1 MENCRRLQL
10 SLFLLR
16 LVGGFPYQRRE
27 NNEYMKTVTQV
38 YTQMHVS
45 EAGHRRAS
53 AERPP
58 SLPGQ
63 SWLAGVGVVPGA
75 HLVLVTE
82 VYLLASSSSAVETVN
97 QYLDLMPVSR
107 RRPATLLT
115 DLWVAVSGVLFLGGN
130 CIVLTSYVY
139 YLIHNGICGYIFHVI
154 TQYIETI
161 LYLLINCFVITY
173 LYTVILLFC
182 VVFERIKRQ
191 LIGVCSRLDVR
202 EDVNIHKIIL
212 KMYEGE
218 ASVQPPDTE
227 SDVATHRRANKANK
241 VSEDLKRIAKDC
253 RRTLSQMH
261 LLHYSLNRY
270 LGLPITLI
278 MLTSVVYS
286 ILACFYLS
294 YMYFM
299 TTAMRIMSV
308 SYFLIG
314 VLPQILLS
322 NLPVLLQTQDEE
334 LRLLIRSL
342 LRQEDDDTIK
352 NELREVLEVMDES
365 PGFELC
371 RVFTLGRARMLD
383 YILSSLVNG
392 EGDKAMVRPVSS
404 KPNFPDEAEGEQ
416 HVAKKRKRV
425 TVERSAGDEQLP
437 RNAGLSGSWAREKI
451 GEGDSGSRKYRPV
464 HPSNVKRQTTAAG
477 QEAQRAMGSPSSY
490 FHLLLAGMRL
500 VGAFP
505 FAEKRRAKPHKEAK
519 ENHLSPPEDGKQSPT
534 PVSFISIEDHV
545 VFQKSPF
552 WTCWATLVGV
562 AAISF
567 FALGWWNL
575 AQDHSTGFPQHM
587 ESTYYAYKINEIM
600 DVITMAALMLYV
612 FCRRALL
619 RQVLNVF
626 KTKVVYHSGGW
637 ADLIH
642 SVNKPARLSDID
654 YRLLDAKERLTQA
667 HELGRLANM
676 YCGVPVTL
684 LMLFSVVTC
693 ILSLFFTSF
702 ITELATYDI
711 ILTLAFTLNS
721 LVTTIYL
728 CNAPNIVREKLQDL
742 KFVLR
747 TLLYNPGNKRI
758 RTKLRHLLALLQV
771 APPPAMLGLFILGRS
786 NITSVLGFI
795 STYVVILLQFRF
807 TETSTGAITNTT
819 HATATTA

>member
-38 YTQMHVS
+38 YTQMHAS

-58 SLPGQ
+58 RYQARVGWRVWAWCLGLILVCYVTLVLFEVQRVNTRYS
-63 SWLAGVGVVPGA
+63 SWPTTLMVANKVREMITA
-75 HLVLVTE
+75 LTVLVTE

-139 YLIHNGICGYIFHVI
+139 YLTYNGICGYIFYVI

-161 LYLLINCFVITY
+161 LYLLINCFVIAY

-182 VVFERIKRQ
+182 VIFERIKRQ
-191 LIGVCSRLDVR
+191 LVGACSRLDVR

-261 LLHYSLNRY
+261 LLHYALNRY

-383 YILSSLVNG
+383 I
-392 EGDKAMVRPVSS
+392 
-404 KPNFPDEAEGEQ
+404 
-416 HVAKKRKRV
+416 
-425 TVERSAGDEQLP
+425 
-437 RNAGLSGSWAREKI
+437 
-451 GEGDSGSRKYRPV
+451 
-464 HPSNVKRQTTAAG
+464 
-477 QEAQRAMGSPSSY
+477 
-490 FHLLLAGMRL
+490 
-500 VGAFP
+500 
-505 FAEKRRAKPHKEAK
+505 
-519 ENHLSPPEDGKQSPT
+519 
-534 PVSFISIEDHV
+534 
-545 VFQKSPF
+545 
-552 WTCWATLVGV
+552 
-562 AAISF
+562 ISF
-567 FALGWWNL
+567 
-575 AQDHSTGFPQHM
+575 M
-587 ESTYYAYKINEIM
+587 
-600 DVITMAALMLYV
+600 
-612 FCRRALL
+612 
-619 RQVLNVF
+619 
-626 KTKVVYHSGGW
+626 
-637 ADLIH
+637 
-642 SVNKPARLSDID
+642 
-654 YRLLDAKERLTQA
+654 
-667 HELGRLANM
+667 
-676 YCGVPVTL
+676 
-684 LMLFSVVTC
+684 
-693 ILSLFFTSF
+693 
-702 ITELATYDI
+702 ATY
-711 ILTLAFTLNS
+711 L
-721 LVTTIYL
+721 
-728 CNAPNIVREKLQDL
+728 
-742 KFVLR
+742 
-747 TLLYNPGNKRI
+747 
-758 RTKLRHLLALLQV
+758 
-771 APPPAMLGLFILGRS
+771 
-786 NITSVLGFI
+786 
-795 STYVVILLQFRF
+795 VILLQFSS
-807 TETSTGAITNTT
+807 TEGWDSDGRMLFQNMT
-819 HATATTA
+819 